1 MQPKKNLKL
10 TSKTFNFQVSLV
22 VASFDLV
29 KVEERFKDDE
39 VIKYYNHLDNQ
50 CVDDSTSSDDLLLHA
65 TDCDLQPDRGAAEG
79 RAGGGEGAHAR
90 HRGRPDPE
98 ALHRASVRAIP
109 DLLTIQKPPHYHQGC
124 FCSEAM
130 WAF

>member
-1 MQPKKNLKL
+1 M
-10 TSKTFNFQVSLV
+10 

-39 VIKYYNHLDNQ
+39 VIKYYLDNQ
-50 CVDDSTSSDDLLLHA
+50 CVDDSTFSDNLLLFA

-98 ALHRASVRAIP
+98 ALHRAAVRAVP
-109 DLLTIQKPPHYHQGC
+109 DLLPIQKPPHYHQGC
-124 FCSEAM
+124 FCSVAI
-130 WAF
+130 WPFLQDIQI

>member
-39 VIKYYNHLDNQ
+39 VIKYYNHLDN
-50 CVDDSTSSDDLLLHA
+50 
-65 TDCDLQPDRGAAEG
+65 
-79 RAGGGEGAHAR
+79 
-90 HRGRPDPE
+90 
-98 ALHRASVRAIP
+98 
-109 DLLTIQKPPHYHQGC
+109 
-124 FCSEAM
+124 
-130 WAF
+130 